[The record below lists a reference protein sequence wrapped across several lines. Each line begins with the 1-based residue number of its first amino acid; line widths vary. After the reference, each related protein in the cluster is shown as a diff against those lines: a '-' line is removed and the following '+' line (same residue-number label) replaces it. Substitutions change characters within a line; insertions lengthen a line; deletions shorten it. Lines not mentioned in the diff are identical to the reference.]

1 MLYLNREEVAKLLSF
16 EMCIEACEEV
26 LKLQAQGQSEEM
38 PRFKLLRDPIPE
50 GSIMPGL
57 PPGSPAFMIAY
68 LRPYGITTM
77 RTLTPSPM
85 LILWDEHSDLMM
97 IDAQTLRDR
106 RTGAV
111 AAVASKYL
119 ARPDSRKFGVLGS
132 GNQASASL
140 AAHAK
145 LFDISECK
153 VFSPTAEHRDAFVHR
168 FQAEGISIV
177 GVDSAQEAVEGAD
190 IVIGGSG
197 VNGPNRPPV
206 LLGEWLR
213 PGMHIGSIAGRAELE
228 DEVVRRA
235 DRVVIDAKKTFA
247 EESWDITRQVEKGIT
262 TWDEIDALEDIVG
275 GVRPS
280 RQSAEQITL
289 LKTVGTAAQDTLPA
303 FRLYQLA
310 KEAGVG
316 HDLGELFPRLTPA
329 WAQAAGSGR

>member
-1 MLYLNREEVAKLLSF
+1 MLYLNRDEVSKLLSF

-26 LKLQAQGQSEEM
+26 LKLQSQGQAEEM
-38 PRFKLLRDPIPE
+38 SRFKFLREPLPE
-50 GSIMPGL
+50 GTIMPGL

-85 LILWDEHSDLMM
+85 LILWDEQSDLMM

-111 AAVASKYL
+111 AAVASKFL
-119 ARPDSRKFGVLGS
+119 ARPDSHRFGVLGS

-140 AAHAK
+140 AAHAR

-153 VFSPTAEHRDAFVHR
+153 VFSPTTEHRDAFVRR
-168 FQAEGISIV
+168 FQAEGINIV
-177 GVDSAQEAVEGAD
+177 GADSAQEAVEDVD

-197 VNGPNRPPV
+197 VNGPNRLPV

-213 PGMHIGSIAGRAELE
+213 PGMHVGSIAGRAELE

-235 DRVVIDAKKTFA
+235 DRVVVDAKKTFP
-247 EESWDITRQVEKGIT
+247 EESWDITRQVEKGIR
-262 TWDEIDALEDIVG
+262 TWEEIDALEDVVG
-275 GVRPS
+275 GLRPGRKS
-280 RQSAEQITL
+280 PGEITL

-303 FRLYQLA
+303 WRLYQLA
-310 KEAGVG
+310 KEAGAG
-316 HDLGELFPRLTPA
+316 RDLGALFPRLTPA
-329 WAQAAGSGR
+329 WAQATGSGR

>member
-26 LKLQAQGQSEEM
+26 LKLQAQGQAEQM
-38 PRFKLLRDPIPE
+38 PRFKFLREPLPE
-50 GSIMPGL
+50 GTIMPGL

-68 LRPYGITTM
+68 LRPYGITTL

-85 LILWDEHSDLMM
+85 LILWDEQSELMM

-119 ARPDSRKFGVLGS
+119 ARPDSRRFGVLGS

-140 AAHAK
+140 AAHSR
-145 LFDISECK
+145 LFEISECK
-153 VFSPTAEHRDAFVHR
+153 VFSPTAEHRDAFVRR
-168 FQAEGISIV
+168 FQSEGVNIV
-177 GVDSAQEAVEGAD
+177 GVDSAQEAVAGAD

-213 PGMHIGSIAGRAELE
+213 PGMHVSSIAGRAELD

-262 TWDEIDALEDIVG
+262 TWDEIDALEDVVG
-275 GVRPS
+275 GVRPG
-280 RQSAEQITL
+280 RQSPDEITL

-303 FRLYQLA
+303 YRLYERA
-310 KEAGVG
+310 REAGMG
-316 HDLGELFPRLTPA
+316 TDLGVLFPRLTPA
-329 WAQAAGSGR
+329 WGRPAG